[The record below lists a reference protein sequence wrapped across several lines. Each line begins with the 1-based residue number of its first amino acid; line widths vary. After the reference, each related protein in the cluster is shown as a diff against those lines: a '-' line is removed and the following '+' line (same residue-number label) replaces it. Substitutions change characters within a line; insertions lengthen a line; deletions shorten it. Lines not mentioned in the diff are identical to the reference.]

1 MLRQKRIIKM
11 SISIAIIYP
20 EILGTYGDRGNALSL
35 AYRAKQRGID
45 CEIINV
51 MADDSLPQSCDIYM
65 LGGGED
71 NAQTLATSLLEKQRV
86 TLDNIVDNSIIL
98 AICAGFQIL
107 GKQFPTTGGK
117 LNNGLDIID
126 VTTKRGTPR
135 IIGEVTSQCQ
145 SPGIGRLSGFENHGG
160 RTILGP
166 NVTPLGKV
174 HIGNEN
180 GIGYNRDS
188 NTSEITYVDGYF
200 SKNIIASYMHG
211 PLLARNPKL
220 CDYLISKIT
229 GIETLSTINDDTADF
244 LHRDRLKTVK

>member
-145 SPGIGRLSGFENHGG
+145 IPGIGRLSGFENHGG
-160 RTILGP
+160 NRP
-166 NVTPLGKV
+166 NISCGDAAHCVSTRLTAGSPYVARHWLRSAAQTP
-174 HIGNEN
+174 
-180 GIGYNRDS
+180 
-188 NTSEITYVDGYF
+188 
-200 SKNIIASYMHG
+200 
-211 PLLARNPKL
+211 
-220 CDYLISKIT
+220 
-229 GIETLSTINDDTADF
+229 ST
-244 LHRDRLKTVK
+244 R